1 MNATTTNFALDQLDH
16 VPDKEEIE
24 LLHSYNNYKWW
35 SYSHSKLTRNSIATM
50 FAHIGTDNR
59 EFSTSYLNA
68 VLEYVEAAEAI
79 YIRNFERPL
88 LRLI

>member
-1 MNATTTNFALDQLDH
+1 
-16 VPDKEEIE
+16 
-24 LLHSYNNYKWW
+24 
-35 SYSHSKLTRNSIATM
+35 M

-79 YIRNFERPL
+79 YLRNFERPL